1 MFRRILIA
9 NRGEIA
15 VRIARSCEALGIE
28 AVGIHSEV
36 DNPPLKKG
44 GVGGFAQSIC
54 IGPAPASQSY
64 LNQDAILKAAIETDC
79 EAIHPGYGFLS
90 ENALFATRCE
100 QQKLTFIGPKPY
112 QIRLMGDKATAV
124 KTMASV
130 GLPVLPGSSAIL
142 QDSAHAREL
151 AKDLGYPVLLKATAG
166 GGGKGMRLVRSAK
179 DLPAAFQEASAE
191 AEKAFGNAGL
201 YLEKFIEGARHI
213 EFQVLADAYGK
224 VVCLGERDCS
234 IQQRHQ
240 KLVEEA
246 PAPGMSSE
254 LRMAMSEQIS
264 HALRKIGYLGAGTL
278 EFLMGQDG
286 QLYFMEMNT
295 RIQVEHT
302 ITEEVTG
309 LDLVAWQIKIAAG
322 ERLDI
327 SYHGPKGHAIEAR
340 INALAPGKISRLK
353 IPEGVRFD
361 SYIQE
366 GTVVTPYYDSM
377 IAKLIVHAETREK
390 AVKALQRALGELVI
404 EGVSTTREMH
414 LAISEDKRFM
424 RGKYS
429 CAFFEDF
436 KWPK

>member
-1 MFRRILIA
+1 
-9 NRGEIA
+9 
-15 VRIARSCEALGIE
+15 
-28 AVGIHSEV
+28 
-36 DNPPLKKG
+36 
-44 GVGGFAQSIC
+44 
-54 IGPAPASQSY
+54 
-64 LNQDAILKAAIETDC
+64 
-79 EAIHPGYGFLS
+79 
-90 ENALFATRCE
+90 
-100 QQKLTFIGPKPY
+100 
-112 QIRLMGDKATAV
+112 
-124 KTMASV
+124 
-130 GLPVLPGSSAIL
+130 
-142 QDSAHAREL
+142 
-151 AKDLGYPVLLKATAG
+151 
-166 GGGKGMRLVRSAK
+166 
-179 DLPAAFQEASAE
+179 
-191 AEKAFGNAGL
+191 
-201 YLEKFIEGARHI
+201 
-213 EFQVLADAYGK
+213 
-224 VVCLGERDCS
+224 
-234 IQQRHQ
+234 
-240 KLVEEA
+240 
-246 PAPGMSSE
+246 
-254 LRMAMSEQIS
+254 MAMSEQIS

>member
-15 VRIARSCEALGIE
+15 LRIARSCQALGVE
-28 AVGIHSEV
+28 PVFVHS
-36 DNPPLKKG
+36 DADIPPPG
-44 GVGGFAQSIC
+44 RSVC

-124 KTMASV
+124 KTMISV

-142 QDSAHAREL
+142 RDSEHAAEL
-151 AKDLGYPVLLKATAG
+151 AEKLGYPVLLKATAG
-166 GGGKGMRLVRSAK
+166 GGGKGMRLVRKAS

-191 AEKAFGNAGL
+191 AEKAFGNGGL

-240 KLVEEA
+240 KLLEEA

-254 LRMAMSEQIS
+254 MRSAMSSRIIA
-264 HALRKIGYLGAGTL
+264 ALRKIGYLGAGTL
-278 EFLMGQDG
+278 EFLMSQEGE
-286 QLYFMEMNT
+286 LYFMEMNT
-295 RIQVEHT
+295 RIQVEHP
-302 ITEEVTG
+302 ITEEVTD
-309 LDLVAWQIKIAAG
+309 LDLIAWQIKIAAG

-327 SYHGPKGHAIEAR
+327 AYEGPKGCAIEAR
-340 INALAPGKISRLK
+340 INALAPGKITRLQV
-353 IPEGVRFD
+353 PAGVRFD
-361 SYIQE
+361 SYIRE
-366 GTVVTPYYDSM
+366 GTVITPYYDSM

-390 AVKALQRALGELVI
+390 AVKALHKALDELVI
-404 EGVSTTREMH
+404 EGVPTTREMH
-414 LAISEDKRFM
+414 LAICEDKRFVA
-424 RGKYS
+424 GKYS